1 MYVWSWQAQSLKN
14 RINHLTQSCL
24 IWILVCVCPC
34 IWSSRKLKQ
43 SLHFSVGT
51 SSCVSYIAFL
61 PGEWLSVEMPTPSTD
76 TPSRRSA
83 SWNISSGSST
93 RASFRHPTPILFSL
107 KEVKKKKKMLWRN
120 SYEMQLWI
128 RDRHDTQLIT
138 CCATERFFFFYET
151 EQQFQSRWVTVL
163 SPLSCHAS
171 SSSVWALLPTSNPDV
186 WELLRLTTEL
196 EHFSPCR
203 WPSSSIE
210 AISVEMLCCRA
221 SASIPELLVECRDRP
236 GLLSEPWW
244 SMSRSSLMYDSL

>member
-1 MYVWSWQAQSLKN
+1 MKKNVMTKLLWNAAVNTWSAWHAADNMLRN
-14 RINHLTQSCL
+14 RQ
-24 IWILVCVCPC
+24 
-34 IWSSRKLKQ
+34 
-43 SLHFSVGT
+43 
-51 SSCVSYIAFL
+51 
-61 PGEWLSVEMPTPSTD
+61 
-76 TPSRRSA
+76 
-83 SWNISSGSST
+83 
-93 RASFRHPTPILFSL
+93 
-107 KEVKKKKKMLWRN
+107 
-120 SYEMQLWI
+120 
-128 RDRHDTQLIT
+128 
-138 CCATERFFFFYET
+138 FFFHET

-163 SPLSCHAS
+163 SPLSCHASSSS